1 MADKDTSLT
10 NEELEAIAGSMSD
23 TAETV
28 INASG
33 NSSAISHDLA
43 REDSALGF
51 NQSAVDLVNERFAR
65 QVRMGLI
72 EVLRT
77 TPKIAISNVEIKTFR
92 EATQSLAPPLA
103 ISTVRMDPLRG
114 ISLII
119 IDSKIM
125 CSTLES
131 FFGGL

>member
-65 QVRMGLI
+65 
-72 EVLRT
+72 
-77 TPKIAISNVEIKTFR
+77 
-92 EATQSLAPPLA
+92 
-103 ISTVRMDPLRG
+103 
-114 ISLII
+114 
-119 IDSKIM
+119 
-125 CSTLES
+125 
-131 FFGGL
+131 